1 MSNYPSNP
9 NVGGYPVNP
18 STYPVNPA
26 AYPNYPPATVQPVQN
41 YQINVMAY
49 PSNTGYQNPG
59 SK

>member
-1 MSNYPSNP
+1 MSNYPPNP
-9 NVGGYPVNP
+9 NFGG
-18 STYPVNPA
+18 YPVNPA